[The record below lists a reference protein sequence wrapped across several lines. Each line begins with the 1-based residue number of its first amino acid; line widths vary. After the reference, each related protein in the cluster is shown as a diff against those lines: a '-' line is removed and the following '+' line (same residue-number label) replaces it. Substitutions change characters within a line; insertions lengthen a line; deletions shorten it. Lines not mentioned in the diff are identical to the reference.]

1 MQFVST
7 YMQLMDVYEARCE
20 ALHASV
26 DAACDALV
34 AQSRIPELAED
45 GLGGGWGVGDRRA
58 DGSQGGRPDGRRE
71 EGGGGGGGG
80 RDGDRTAAGDGG
92 GDGGDGGDGS
102 GSGDDDEED
111 LEVLQRRVRRK
122 FVAAMEQLQ
131 CARLPKRRRGNL
143 PKEATAVFRSWFAA
157 NLDHPY
163 PTDAVKA
170 DLSRA
175 TGTGVAQVS
184 NWLINYRYVR
194 GDGEHQ
200 RLGEDGLA
208 ESSRRFCF
216 CLLVRV
222 GMGGCTAVCLARSW
236 RLTLRRWSFL
246 DSGLARVSVRVL
258 HRLLRVPLPLVAV
271 SGYGSQRCRS
281 MRLAPGRAPPPR
293 APLLVGQLPKQTQ
306 QRRRLRRRRQHPGPL
321 PAARLRQPAGVGH
334 LPPLAAVAE
343 RAAPA

>member
-1 MQFVST
+1 MEFVSA

-45 GLGGGWGVGDRRA
+45 GLGGGWGVGDRRG
-58 DGSQGGRPDGRRE
+58 DGSRGGGADARRE
-71 EGGGGGGGG
+71 EGGSGG
-80 RDGDRTAAGDGG
+80 RDGDRPARGD
-92 GDGGDGGDGS
+92 GDGGDGGGGS
-102 GSGDDDEED
+102 GSYDDDEEED

-131 CARLPKRRRGNL
+131 CSRLPKRRRGNL

-184 NWLINYRYVR
+184 NWLINYRYV
-194 GDGEHQ
+194 GSGELRRWMQSGWGAVCHPMCLW
-200 RLGEDGLA
+200 LGATWGGSGLA
-208 ESSRRFCF
+208 ADCLVRSWPLTSRRWGLVDGGHAYAHFLGPPRPLRVLPLATASGCGSRRF
-216 CLLVRV
+216 
-222 GMGGCTAVCLARSW
+222 RS
-236 RLTLRRWSFL
+236 TRR
-246 DSGLARVSVRVL
+246 
-258 HRLLRVPLPLVAV
+258 
-271 SGYGSQRCRS
+271 
-281 MRLAPGRAPPPR
+281 APGRVPPPR
-293 APLLVGQLPKQTQ
+293 TPPPVGRRPKTTP
-306 QRRRLRRRRQHPGPL
+306 RRRRHRRRRQHLGPL
-321 PAARLRQPAGVGH
+321 PAARRRRPAVGGR
-334 LPPLAAVAE
+334 PPRLAAAAE
-343 RAAPA
+343 RPARA